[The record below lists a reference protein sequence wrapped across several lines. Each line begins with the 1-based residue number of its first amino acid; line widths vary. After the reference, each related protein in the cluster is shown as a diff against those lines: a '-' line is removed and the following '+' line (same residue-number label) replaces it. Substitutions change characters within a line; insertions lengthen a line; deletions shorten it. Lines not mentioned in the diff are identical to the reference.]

1 MKRPSPLIIE
11 LFTEKLNFQKENN
24 KEGKGTEKKKIK
36 SDHNIET
43 VSFGSI
49 TEGNHGRSHIG
60 KHLI

>member
-36 SDHNIET
+36 SDPNIET
-43 VSFGSI
+43 VSVVLYGSC
-49 TEGNHGRSHIG
+49 HDFPQ
-60 KHLI
+60 